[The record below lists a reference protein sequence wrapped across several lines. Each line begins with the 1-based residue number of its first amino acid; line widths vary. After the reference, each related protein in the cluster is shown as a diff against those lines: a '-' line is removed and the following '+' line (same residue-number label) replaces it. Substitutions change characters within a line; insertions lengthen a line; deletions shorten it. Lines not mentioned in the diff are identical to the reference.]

1 MDDDGSLDEL
11 EENCAEQNPSLT
23 AIRQLAIQTAD
34 RATGYPKLIKLRPY
48 STLPDF
54 VEACNESGQPLPQVV
69 ILLHTGHA
77 MQKFWRTQLPEQTNG
92 LTASSDLKPAV
103 TYPLAAVRPI

>member
-1 MDDDGSLDEL
+1 MRTPPPTATTWQVEWSKWGADDDELLNEL
-11 EENCAEQNPSLT
+11 EENCAEDNPSLT

-54 VEACNESGQPLPQVV
+54 VEACSQYGQPLPLVGL
-69 ILLHTGHA
+69 LLHTEHA
-77 MQKFWRTQLPEQTNG
+77 CTCC
-92 LTASSDLKPAV
+92 
-103 TYPLAAVRPI
+103 AARF